1 MSMLQPVE
9 PILDP
14 QHAATLRSLALDD
27 DALQELVTSFEA
39 AGQESLEAIAAAVAD
54 ADRPALLREAHKL
67 KGCALLFSAQRVATT
82 AAAFETSTADWGS
95 VAQLLARLES
105 ELSETVRA
113 LHVLSPTGE
122 DQS

>member
-1 MSMLQPVE
+1 MLQRVE
-9 PILDP
+9 PMLDP
-14 QHAATLRSLALDD
+14 QHAATLRSLGLDD
-27 DALQELVTSFEA
+27 HALQQLVASFEA
-39 AGQESLEAIAAAVAD
+39 TGEESLEAIAAAVAD

-82 AAAFETSTADWGS
+82 AAALEASTADWVS
-95 VAQLLARLES
+95 AAQLLARLES

-113 LHVLSPTGE
+113 LHLLAPIGE